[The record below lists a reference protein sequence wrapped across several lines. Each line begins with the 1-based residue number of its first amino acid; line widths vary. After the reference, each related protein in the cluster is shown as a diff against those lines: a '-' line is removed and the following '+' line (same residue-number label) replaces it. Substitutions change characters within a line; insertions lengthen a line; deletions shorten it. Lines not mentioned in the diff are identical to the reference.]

1 MVVKCWGW
9 VPDCRARIKV
19 QEEARV
25 EVVETRSV
33 RFQPGFVN
41 FHVSSMLSP
50 FRLSFPPTKMAM
62 LVEL

>member
-1 MVVKCWGW
+1 MKCWGW

-25 EVVETRSV
+25 ELVETRSV
-33 RFQPGFVN
+33 QFQPGFIN
-41 FHVSSMLSP
+41 FHVSSMFSQ
-50 FRLSFPPTKMAM
+50 FRLSFPHTNLVM